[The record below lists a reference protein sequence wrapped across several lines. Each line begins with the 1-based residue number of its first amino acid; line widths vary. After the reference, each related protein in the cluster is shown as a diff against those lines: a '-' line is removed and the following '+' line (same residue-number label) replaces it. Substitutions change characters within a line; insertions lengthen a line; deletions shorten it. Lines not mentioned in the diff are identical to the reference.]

1 MDLVANSNNIV
12 DGKYFLAGTQSDM
25 TNVFG
30 DYYASGYSKATDRSF
45 QFDAGVNIGLD
56 KVLKGLSFP
65 YSVFCRLLYCLYYFL

>member
-1 MDLVANSNNIV
+1 
-12 DGKYFLAGTQSDM
+12 M

-56 KVLKGLSFP
+56 KVLKGLSFHTRFSVD
-65 YSVFCRLLYCLYYFL
+65 YSTASVSYTHLDVDKRQVKAHILGSVNQQ